1 MMCKTALI
9 LSCIFTLALISTAF
23 PQAQPQQAQPQQA
36 QPQQAQPPPPPQEE
50 PPPVFAVPKEYRYNA
65 RGRRDP
71 FVNPIPKPANP
82 GPSGAR
88 APAAPNCPQSQG
100 LKGVL
105 LAQAAI
111 AGVVTAKDPYMTI
124 AVIGA
129 PGGKSYFARVGDALC
144 DAVVKTIKLE
154 AVTFVLTVPG
164 IDEKASREVERK
176 VRPTSG
182 EQK

>member
-1 MMCKTALI
+1 MMCKAALI
-9 LSCIFTLALISTAF
+9 LICIFLLALSSTAF
-23 PQAQPQQAQPQQA
+23 PQAQPQPAQP
-36 QPQQAQPPPPPQEE
+36 PQAQPPQPQEE
-50 PPPVFAVPKEYRYNA
+50 PPPVLAVPKEYRYNA

-82 GPSGAR
+82 SPGRP
-88 APAAPNCPQSQG
+88 PAAPNCPQSQG

-105 LAQAAI
+105 LAQTNI
-111 AGVVTAKDPYMTI
+111 AGVVTARDPSMTI
-124 AVIGA
+124 VILAA
-129 PGGKSYFARVGDALC
+129 PGGRSYFARVGDALC

-176 VRPTSG
+176 VRPTPG